1 MSAWKCIPNLDARE
15 VHGAKWRNRH
25 CFLTSEREKVWRKFQ
40 NGNTLLVG
48 AAEENGGEA
57 ESIFWKRAQ
66 KTKKN

>member
-1 MSAWKCIPNLDARE
+1 

-48 AAEENGGEA
+48 AAEENGGES
-57 ESIFWKRAQ
+57 ESIFFGKGLKKRKKI
-66 KTKKN
+66 KTRRF